1 MSKIDTHT
9 WRRFEEEM
17 SQFFHTKPPY
27 RKLQAKRDRL
37 RQVYRAWE
45 QLLMTTGVGWDPI
58 NKVVECSNDTWQTF
72 IAVIMTLLHYLIV

>member
-27 RKLQAKRDRL
+27 RKFQAKRDRL

-45 QLLMTTGVGWDPI
+45 QLLMTIGVGWDPI
-58 NKVVECSNDTWQTF
+58 NKVVECSNDT
-72 IAVIMTLLHYLIV
+72 